1 MSMQVFVLNEETART
16 AVESLLQQA
25 AGNGLEIRNAEG
37 NVIAYLL
44 PPNNEEAW
52 AYAEAGM
59 EIDKHRDEIM
69 AAMERRSGVTTTE
82 LLERAERAG
91 KIHDLGQMIDVAV
104 KLMTEAR
111 NELMEQAPD
120 RKSSVRKAKAG

>member
-1 MSMQVFVLNEETART
+1 MSMQIFVLNEQTART
-16 AVESLLQQA
+16 AVESLVKQA
-25 AGNGLEIRNAEG
+25 AGGGLEIRTAEG
-37 NVIAYLL
+37 ELVAYLL

-59 EIDKHRDEIM
+59 DIDQHRDEIM
-69 AAMERRSGVTTTE
+69 AAMERRSGVTTPE

-111 NELMEQAPD
+111 N
-120 RKSSVRKAKAG
+120 

>member
-1 MSMQVFVLNEETART
+1 MSMQIFVLNEQTAQT
-16 AVESLLQQA
+16 AVESMVKQA
-25 AGNGLEIRNAEG
+25 SGSGLEIRNADG
-37 NVIAYLL
+37 KVIAYLL

-82 LLERAERAG
+82 LLERAQRAG
-91 KIHDLGQMIDVAV
+91 KIHDLGRMIDVAV
-104 KLMTEAR
+104 QLMTEAR
-111 NELMEQAPD
+111 DKLMEQTTE